1 MSPLSRKNI
10 WLSQKKKRYCYLP
23 CIPFIIHNYYHFFMS
38 IESHSLMLHLEWLLG
53 LVFGENLV
61 KLNENIPNFRKKVTP
76 SPSRNFRK
84 LGFYNQNINWSEG
97 FWHLYWKIKKEL
109 PLFRSCIIKI
119 CQVSKMKA
127 LIFKFGRFGYFCF

>member
-10 WLSQKKKRYCYLP
+10 WLSQKKKILLSALHSFHNPQLLSFFYVHRISFINAPPWVALGA
-23 CIPFIIHNYYHFFMS
+23 CIRWKFSKIKWKHPQFQKERNS
-38 IESHSLMLHLEWLLG
+38 
-53 LVFGENLV
+53 
-61 KLNENIPNFRKKVTP
+61 

-84 LGFYNQNINWSEG
+84 LCFYNQNINWSEG